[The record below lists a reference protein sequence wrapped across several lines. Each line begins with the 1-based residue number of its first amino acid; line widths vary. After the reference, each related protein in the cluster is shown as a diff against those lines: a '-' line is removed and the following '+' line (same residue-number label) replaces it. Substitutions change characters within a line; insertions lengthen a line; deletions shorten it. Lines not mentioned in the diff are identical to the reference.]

1 MHVPSYHKRPGW
13 QRFLIGVF
21 FGGLISY
28 WIVLFMYGTMY
39 ERLIKENSELQN
51 ALNDANSRIEVLKKD
66 NENLDEK
73 SRQPATIEGIQLQIL
88 NAEDLKIDSLL
99 QIELEGLVKEE
110 IKDIIGKDIK
120 SIANSD
126 SLIFSSIENKT
137 YVVDDF
143 TYSFDIER
151 LILVTPTVRIVVI
164 AKISN

>member
-1 MHVPSYHKRPGW
+1 MHVPRYHKKPGW
-13 QRFLIGVF
+13 QRFLVGVF

-28 WIVLFMYGTMY
+28 WVVLFMYGTMY

-51 ALNDANSRIEVLKKD
+51 DLTDANSRIEVLMKD
-66 NENLDEK
+66 NESLDEK
-73 SRQPATIEGIQLQIL
+73 SRQPITIEGIQLQIL
-88 NAEDLKIDSLL
+88 NAKDLNIDSLL
-99 QIELEGLVKEE
+99 QTQLEGLVKEQ

-120 SIANSD
+120 SIADSD

-151 LILVTPTVRIVVI
+151 LILVAPTVRIVVI